1 MILYM
6 MSGIFTRTGD
16 TEVPV
21 DELHAA
27 LSANQFRLEYQPKVS
42 LATNRIVGVEA
53 LLRWDH
59 PSLGSLPARDF
70 IAMAQL
76 GGSILPI
83 GEWVLRESCGQ
94 LSAWRQAFPDTHL
107 QLAINVSTSQLHA
120 GLADSILSNMSQQ
133 KFDAR
138 SVSLEITETTVMSDQ
153 LAKTVEI
160 LNDLKRLGFGIS
172 IDDFGTGYSTLEH
185 LHQLP
190 IDEVKIDSSFVAG
203 LGIDRRATAIVASTI
218 SMAHAMQI
226 DVVAEGVETLDQLEA
241 LRTLGCDFA
250 QGYFIAPPMS
260 ASDISKLLA
269 NDMAGLRLVGSDDSR
284 RGTIGARDAEAML
297 LELLEMTHQATAG
310 SLPEAA
316 QLTPRQV
323 EILKR
328 LLAGDR
334 VPRIA
339 RDLYVSQS
347 TVRNHLS
354 LIYRRFAVHSQD
366 ELLHLLRV
374 RRSERDHRYT
384 PTALPAHI

>member
-1 MILYM
+1 
-6 MSGIFTRTGD
+6 MSGNFPQVD
-16 TEVPV
+16 ATEVLL
-21 DELHAA
+21 DGLHLA
-27 LSANQFRLEYQPKVS
+27 LAANQFRLEYQPKVS
-42 LATNRIVGVEA
+42 LTTNRVVGVEA

-59 PSLGSLPARDF
+59 PRLGSLPARDF

-120 GLADSILSNMSQQ
+120 GLAESIRSIMSQEMI
-133 KFDAR
+133 DAN
-138 SVSLEITETTVMSDQ
+138 SLSLEMTETTVMDDRMMR
-153 LAKTVEI
+153 TVET
-160 LNDLKRLGFGIS
+160 LNELKRLGFGIS
-172 IDDFGTGYSTLEH
+172 IDDFGTGYSSLEH
-185 LHQLP
+185 LHHLP

-203 LGIDRRATAIVASTI
+203 LGIDRRATAIVASII
-218 SMAHAMQI
+218 SMAHAMEV
-226 DVVAEGVETLDQLEA
+226 DVVAEGVETLDQLDA
-241 LRTLGCDFA
+241 IRTLGCDYA

-269 NDMAGLRLVGSDDSR
+269 NDAAGLRLVGSNTVQGSTR
-284 RGTIGARDAEAML
+284 STGDAEAML
-297 LELLEMTHQATAG
+297 VELLEMAQQPTGGA
-310 SLPEAA
+310 LPEAA
-316 QLTPRQV
+316 QLTPRQI

-328 LLAGDR
+328 LLAGNR

-339 RDLYVSQS
+339 RDLFISQS

-366 ELLHLLRV
+366 DLLHLLRV
-374 RRSERDHRYT
+374 RTSQRQARHT
-384 PTALPAHI
+384 PTAC